1 MDVSQDNQNQ
11 MKYTTGKQRTNRDTG
26 FTLIE
31 LLTVIAIMAIVAGMV
46 VGLAGVAG
54 KKKRIARTQAEL
66 NQLVTAID
74 SYFAEYNSYPPQVGG
89 NYAVTALYHELTGTR
104 YTADNVT
111 PANSTFKTPDGRL
124 TLNVEAVQE
133 FFGIGGFA
141 NVNETG
147 DAKNYLSSITPGQTA
162 LIKITDPSLSAHTA
176 QILIVPAEAPPGKA
190 ILAMEPTLMDR
201 YGAQDV
207 EGKPKTVNPWRY
219 NASNPSNNPN
229 SYDLWAEIQVGD
241 ETIIIGNWD
250 N

>member
-1 MDVSQDNQNQ
+1 
-11 MKYTTGKQRTNRDTG
+11 MKYTTRSQKRKSG

-66 NQLVTAID
+66 NQLATAID
-74 SYFAEYNSYPPQVGG
+74 SYFAEYNSYPPQVNG
-89 NYAVTALYHELTGTR
+89 NYGVNSLYHELIGTQ
-104 YTADNVT
+104 YTVDPT

-133 FFGIGGFA
+133 FFGMGGFA

-147 DAKNYLSSITPGQTA
+147 AAKNYLSAIAPNQTA
-162 LIKITDPSLSAHTA
+162 LIKITDPSLSGHTA
-176 QILIVPAEAPPGKA
+176 QILIVEAEAPPGKA
-190 ILAMEPTLMDR
+190 IMAMDPALTDR
-201 YGAQDV
+201 YGAQDI

-219 NASNPSNNPN
+219 NSSNPSNNPN
-229 SYDLWAEIQVGD
+229 SYDLWAEIRVGD

>member
-1 MDVSQDNQNQ
+1 
-11 MKYTTGKQRTNRDTG
+11 MKYTTGKQRKNRKSG

-89 NYAVTALYHELTGTR
+89 NHAVNSLYHELTGTR
-104 YTADNVT
+104 YTVDTTT

-141 NVNETG
+141 NIGEG
-147 DAKNYLSSITPGQTA
+147 AEAKNFLPSITATQTA
-162 LIKITDPSLSAHTA
+162 FLKINDPMLAVHTS

-190 ILAMEPTLMDR
+190 IPAMPLPADR
-201 YGAQDV
+201 FSAQDV
-207 EGKPKTVNPWRY
+207 EGKPKSVNPWRY

>member
-1 MDVSQDNQNQ
+1 
-11 MKYTTGKQRTNRDTG
+11 MKYTTGKSNQKSG

-31 LLTVIAIMAIVAGMV
+31 LLTVIVIMAIVAGMV

-89 NYAVTALYHELTGTR
+89 NYAVNSLYHELTGTKF
-104 YTADNVT
+104 AQDNIT
-111 PANSTFKTPDGRL
+111 PANSTFTTSDGRL

-133 FFGIGGFA
+133 FFGLGGFA
-141 NVNETG
+141 HVSDDVDPSTSRIIEP
-147 DAKNYLSSITPGQTA
+147 KNFIPSITPGQTA
-162 LIKITDPSLSAHTA
+162 LIKINDPSFTAYTA
-176 QILIVPAEAPPGKA
+176 QILIVPAEAPPGKG
-190 ILAMEPTLMDR
+190 IIDKPTPMVR
-201 YGAQDV
+201 NYAQDIDGN
-207 EGKPKTVNPWRY
+207 GKIVNPWRY

-241 ETIIIGNWD
+241 DTIIIGNWD